1 MPDLSP
7 TIDGRGLKLG
17 STWANTTGD
26 GVDATSINTATKFW
40 NGGINAIDVSAF
52 GSTQVER
59 YFVEFDTSE
68 IEAEPQDAT
77 FKLFGKNADSADVIC
92 VQASFASAGALVVGD
107 WDSWNESSPV
117 DYTDEIT
124 SWDDGDYNEFT
135 ITAAGLAA
143 MVSLDEFQMIC
154 LEADNDY
161 TQVSSNNAGLSLSA
175 GYYTRLADDD
185 ANQPVL
191 SYTAA
196 AVAAEPR
203 AVKVLS
209 GHLTVK
215 SGQFIIN

>member
-17 STWANTTGD
+17 STWANTVGD
-26 GVDATSINTATKFW
+26 GVDANSINTATKFW

-59 YFVEFDTSE
+59 YFVEFDTSG

-77 FKLFGKNADSADVIC
+77 FKLFGKNSDSADVIC
-92 VQASFASAGALVVGD
+92 VQATFASAGALVVGD

-124 SWDDGDYNEFT
+124 TWSTSGYNEFT

-161 TQVSSNNAGLSLSA
+161 TQVSSNNAGLNLSA

-196 AVAAEPR
+196 AVTEFTTL
-203 AVKVLS
+203 KVLS
-209 GHLTVK
+209 GNLTLK
-215 SGQFIIN
+215 SGQLIIK